1 MAKQSTSDDIHNKPA
16 SAVMDDLMRQSEAA
30 LESGA
35 RATAELHELKRRAD
49 EVLDWRKQ
57 LNQHS
62 WALLGAAAGAAVL
75 VFLVFRRH
83 R

>member
-1 MAKQSTSDDIHNKPA
+1 MDNQFTSDDIHNKPA

-35 RATAELHELKRRAD
+35 RATAELHELKRRAG
-49 EVLDWRKQ
+49 EALDWRKQ

-62 WALLGAAAGAAVL
+62 WALLGAAAGAAIPI
-75 VFLVFRRH
+75 FLIFRRH